1 VIRACAI
8 VAMFGV
14 TLTEMSRR
22 VSFAAVLAAAVVV
35 AAIAVGASLLS
46 SGGGSD
52 RHAASA
58 GATSAAP
65 TTSAGSSGG
74 LVPATSKLPAAGVCE
89 HAPGA
94 IVTLRIEPDAP
105 NPRCA
110 SVDGSQWLRVVNR
123 TDEYG
128 GPAHPVT
135 LAWIPGQTFTLQ
147 PGQSKTFPQHFATY
161 LAHGVHDLSAGSGY
175 RAEIWLR

>member
-1 VIRACAI
+1 
-8 VAMFGV
+8 
-14 TLTEMSRR
+14 MSRR
-22 VSFAAVLAAAVVV
+22 LSLVAVLAVAVVV
-35 AAIAVGASLLS
+35 VAIAVAASLLS

-52 RHAASA
+52 RHAAVPA
-58 GATSAAP
+58 GATS
-65 TTSAGSSGG
+65 TDSSTSAASSDG
-74 LVPATSKLPAAGVCE
+74 LVPATSKFPAAGVCE

-94 IVTLRIEPDAP
+94 RVTLRIEPDAP

-110 SVDGSQWLRVVNR
+110 SVDGRQWLRVVNS

-135 LAWIPGQTFTLQ
+135 LVWIPGQTFTLQ
-147 PGQSKTFPQHFATY
+147 PGQSKTFPQHFAAY
-161 LAHGVHDLSAGSGY
+161 LARGVHDLNAGSGY